1 MSRPSERPAASA
13 AHDGAREREPG
24 PSATRR
30 RPEAALLFWPL
41 GPGSRFARP
50 GHDGRVGV
58 NQPRGSSLPSSGI
71 PLHPAAP
78 LGVRVVPFFSS
89 PPPKRGWRSADRRTL
104 LLCRACEARRPRERN
119 AGRPVATGT
128 PSRRSV
134 VAIFG
139 RGPVL
144 PPPAVAPE
152 PMSTCPRQT
161 LRSDGRGPGPPAL
174 RFAPQSR
181 DATPRS
187 IVRIVSGGRPLT
199 SEDEN
204 LYSITSLR
212 SQ

>member
-58 NQPRGSSLPSSGI
+58 NQLRGSSLQSSGI

-104 LLCRACEARRPRERN
+104 LVCRACEARRPRERN

-139 RGPVL
+139 RGPAL

-152 PMSTCPRQT
+152 PASDLPASGHTARWAGSRTSRAAVRAAIAGHHSPLHRQDR
-161 LRSDGRGPGPPAL
+161 LRR
-174 RFAPQSR
+174 
-181 DATPRS
+181 
-187 IVRIVSGGRPLT
+187 RPL
-199 SEDEN
+199 
-204 LYSITSLR
+204 
-212 SQ
+212 